1 MALVVLREVGG
12 NTFESLANHLLE
24 NGFSLLFAAYY
35 FEDETFYAKAKE
47 ILEEQ
52 LPEQTL
58 ADGGNFELSPMY
70 HQIILGRV
78 LDAVNLVQ
86 SNKWK
91 SDGLGGILRHYAEK
105 MLGWIEAMT
114 FSNGEIPLFNDSAK
128 GIAPATKQ
136 LNDYAAVLKI
146 SPPAS
151 YRLEESGYRMIR
163 KPKYEMAI
171 DVAEIGA
178 SYNPAHAHSDTF
190 TFELYVKGKPLIV
203 DTGTST
209 YDKNRR
215 RHIERSTF
223 SHNTVVVR
231 EMNQSTVWAGFR
243 VAERAH
249 IVELEEKKE
258 SIRAVHD
265 GYKKQF
271 GLLHER
277 TFLTHEEKI
286 EIIDRIIGTEEERSG
301 IARLHFHPDVDI
313 VLRGEELVADGI
325 HITFKGARKVMLNFY
340 RYAPRYNKLYD
351 AKVAEVEFY
360 NDLTCEIAL

>member
-1 MALVVLREVGG
+1 
-12 NTFESLANHLLE
+12 LLE

-35 FEDETFYAKAKE
+35 FGDETFYAKAKE

-70 HQIILGRV
+70 HQIILGRA
-78 LDAVNLVQ
+78 LDAVNLVD
-86 SNKWK
+86 SNEWK
-91 SDGLGGILRHYAEK
+91 SGGLKGTLRQYAEN
-105 MLGWIEAMT
+105 MLGWIDAMT

-128 GIAPATKQ
+128 GIAPTTKQ
-136 LNDYAAVLKI
+136 LNDYAAMLKI

-190 TFELYVKGKPLIV
+190 TFELYVDGKPFIV

-223 SHNTVVVR
+223 SHNTVVVG
-231 EMNQSTVWAGFR
+231 EANQSEVWAGFR
-243 VAERAH
+243 VGDRAD
-249 IVELEEKKE
+249 IIELEERE
-258 SIRAVHD
+258 DRIRAMHD
-265 GYKKQF
+265 GYQKHFKVMHQREF
-271 GLLHER
+271 ITG
-277 TFLTHEEKI
+277 EESI
-286 EIIDRIIGTEEERSG
+286 EIIDKIIPETKTVRSV
-301 IARLHFHPDVDI
+301 ARLHFHPDVEVFLEDGYLI
-313 VLRGEELVADGI
+313 ADGKKI
-325 HITFKGARKVMLNFY
+325 IFHGVEKVMLNYY
-340 RYAPRYNKLYD
+340 RYAPEYNKLYE

-360 NDLTCEIAL
+360 DDLKCEIAL